1 MYVGIQ
7 QATFQQPAMQR
18 YYYYYYYYY
27 YYWPAAATTA
37 SAKHDA
43 WFVFI
48 FATMTADER
57 VRSQA
62 AAAAA
67 GKITAV
73 NAHFR
78 DVVDRICSAKSSD
91 GGGVINAFE
100 RWFDSNWLVVEKY
113 S

>member
-1 MYVGIQ
+1 
-7 QATFQQPAMQR
+7 MQR

-48 FATMTADER
+48 FATMTAEER
-57 VRSQA
+57 VRSQ